1 LPATLQEFQLSV
13 GFPLSTMVVPLAIVH
28 GLHPLARF
36 DLVRWV
42 RYTTLGGML
51 VSSFALTLATIHLIF
66 YPVMQRLELGDR
78 MPHLAL
84 VLVLVAAGLAFRFRK
99 TLNNL
104 VDILFFPMRL
114 RAQRSVPESQ
124 SNLGDAWSLQEI
136 DWCVKRALKGGFN
149 ATGAQV
155 ALPAGDGWV
164 DLVDRSQIP
173 LDLSTEELVLLRQG
187 EGVEIVLDGDD
198 GFTTQLLPLR
208 SRGVFLGLLIAQPS
222 EESRFTGWDR
232 TLLGQIADATA
243 EAVWRCTRV
252 TAPSTAGVFTTR
264 EILPKRLP
272 TLPAH

>member
-1 LPATLQEFQLSV
+1 MFHRRLGQQ
-13 GFPLSTMVVPLAIVH
+13 GDH

-42 RYTTLGGML
+42 RYSTLGGML
-51 VSSFALTLATIHLIF
+51 VSSFALTLASIHLIF
-66 YPVMQRLELGDR
+66 YPVMERFGLGDR

-84 VLVLVAAGLAFRFRK
+84 VLVLVAAGLAIYFRK
-99 TLNNL
+99 RLNTL

-114 RAQRSVPESQ
+114 RAQRAVPESQ
-124 SNLGDAWSLQEI
+124 SNLGDCWTLQEI
-136 DWCVKRALKGGFN
+136 DWCAKRALKGGFN

-155 ALPAGDGWV
+155 ALPEGDGWV
-164 DLVDRSQIP
+164 DLVDHSKIP

-222 EESRFTGWDR
+222 EEARYTEWDR
-232 TLLGQIADATA
+232 SLMRQIADATA
-243 EAVWRCTRV
+243 EAVWRNTRV
-252 TAPSTAGVFTTR
+252 QTPSTAGVFTTR
-264 EILPKRLP
+264 EIMPKRVP